1 MIATARS
8 VAILTV
14 AVAGLV
20 GALACPNLTNAGVP
34 VAIGTNSIGTN
45 PDEIPTLAPLVAKI
59 APSVVNVE
67 IAIHVEPPAPP
78 LVDIIASTPNPPFT
92 PPNNRN
98 SSAERQTGAASGIVI
113 DAREGLVLTNSHVI
127 EHADAITVTLTDGR
141 KLKASLVGS
150 DPPTDIALVKVPAED
165 LTAISVG
172 DSDQLRVGDFV
183 LAVGNPFSLGQT
195 VTSGIISGLH
205 RSIGLDQYEDF
216 VQSDAATNPGNSGGA
231 LVNLRGELVA
241 MTSAIYNA
249 TGADVG
255 IGFAIPV
262 NMVRTVTDQILR
274 YGEVRRGTLGIALND
289 LTPELGRERK
299 LPPHQTGAV
308 IAAMNP
314 ESAAAAA
321 GLRVGDVISA
331 IGTTPVRRGADLRNK
346 LWQLGA
352 GDAVDLTVLRDG
364 GTSNVHV
371 VLSGTQ

>member
-34 VAIGTNSIGTN
+34 VAIGTNPIGTN

-67 IAIHVEPPAPP
+67 IAVHVEPPAPP

-165 LTAISVG
+165 LTAISSG

>member
-1 MIATARS
+1 
-8 VAILTV
+8 
-14 AVAGLV
+14 
-20 GALACPNLTNAGVP
+20 
-34 VAIGTNSIGTN
+34 
-45 PDEIPTLAPLVAKI
+45 
-59 APSVVNVE
+59 
-67 IAIHVEPPAPP
+67 
-78 LVDIIASTPNPPFT
+78 
-92 PPNNRN
+92 
-98 SSAERQTGAASGIVI
+98 VI

-150 DPPTDIALVKVPAED
+150 DPPTDIALVKVPAEN